1 MSKTDAVRR
10 LAELTPSLQLT
21 GLEDRALLELSGGQ
35 RRRFDIGLGL
45 MHSPEPGLP
54 RRADRRASTR
64 RAGPTSGSTSAACAT
79 RFGLTVVLT
88 THYLEEADALADRIL
103 VMDHG
108 QIIANDTADA
118 LKASIS
124 GDVVKLTLVDGG
136 QSGRALEVARSVIE
150 VRGWFEYEPQLHL
163 TVEKGD
169 VAVPVLLR
177 ALDAAGVP
185 VQAVEVSRPSLD
197 DVFLKLTGRDLRE
210 DARTPGESPEPA
222 AVAAAATTTP
232 SSTPTSTSRGA

>member
-1 MSKTDAVRR
+1 MSKSDATTR
-10 LAELTPSLQLT
+10 LAELAPSLQLD
-21 GLEDRALLELSGGQ
+21 GLEGRALLELSGGQ

-45 MHSPEPGLP
+45 MHSPSLVFLDEPTAGLDP
-54 RRADRRASTR
+54 QSRANLWEHIRGLRD
-64 RAGPTSGSTSAACAT
+64 

-88 THYLEEADALADRIL
+88 THYLEEADALSDRIL

-108 QIIANDTADA
+108 KIVANDTSDA
-118 LKASIS
+118 LKARIA
-124 GDVVKLTLVDGG
+124 GDMVKLTLLD
-136 QSGRALEVARSVIE
+136 SKDAARALEVAKAVVE
-150 VRGWFEYEPQLHL
+150 VRDWFEYEPLLHL

-185 VQAVEVSRPSLD
+185 VHAVEVSRPSLD

-210 DARTPGESPEPA
+210 DNEPAADVLEAA

-232 SSTPTSTSRGA
+232 SSTPTSTPTGA